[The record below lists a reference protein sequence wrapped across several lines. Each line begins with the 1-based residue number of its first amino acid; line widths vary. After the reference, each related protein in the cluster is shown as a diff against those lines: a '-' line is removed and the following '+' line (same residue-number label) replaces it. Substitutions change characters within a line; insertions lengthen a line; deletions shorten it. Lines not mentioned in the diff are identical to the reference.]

1 MGKWT
6 IPLSNRER
14 IIEMPEALEVIK
26 RHYKIKDGFLLVGG
40 QVSIEQIIK
49 NFGTPLFLYDANVL
63 DQKFSQLRDALP
75 KEVSI
80 SYSVKANPCRP
91 ILKHFLGKGC
101 GLEIASGG
109 EFYQAC
115 QAGCDPKHIV
125 FAGPGKLETEL
136 EEVLGQSIGEVHAE
150 SLTEV
155 DRLAKIS
162 ERLGVRAQV
171 AVRVNPTGEALGGA
185 MRMGGQSTPFGVD
198 EESLGEVIDSIEAD
212 PFLEFCGLH
221 LFSGTQILDYS
232 VLISQ
237 YRKGLEIA
245 RQVAK
250 RINRSLRTLDFG
262 GGWGIPYFAKEQ
274 ELETSKLATGLEKL
288 FSEVRDDREFSGT
301 HFMVEPGRYLVG
313 EAGIYVS
320 QIIDIKVSRG
330 KKFLI
335 VDGGMH
341 QHLAASGNFGQVIK
355 KNFPVCIVNKL
366 ANISSEKVDVVGPLC
381 TPLDILARDVQLPQ
395 ASIGDWVGVLQSGA
409 YARAASP
416 LDFLSHPS
424 PPEVWIH
431 EGEASLV
438 RRRGTYQ
445 DMVADLV

>member
-1 MGKWT
+1 
-6 IPLSNRER
+6 
-14 IIEMPEALEVIK
+14 MPEVLQVIH
-26 RHYKIKDGFLLVGG
+26 RHYKIEDGLLQVGG
-40 QVSIEQIIK
+40 QVSIDQIVTKI
-49 NFGTPLFLYDANVL
+49 GTPLFLYDANVL
-63 DQKFSQLRDALP
+63 DQKFSQLRDTLP
-75 KEVSI
+75 EEVAI

-109 EFYQAC
+109 EFLQAC
-115 QAGCDPKHIV
+115 LAGCDPKNIV

-136 EEVLGQSIGEVHAE
+136 EEVLKQGIGEVHAE
-150 SLTEV
+150 SVTEI

-162 ERLGVRAQV
+162 EQLGVRAQV

-185 MRMGGQSTPFGVD
+185 MRMGGQSTPFGID
-198 EESLGEVIDSIEAD
+198 EESLGEVVDRIESN
-212 PFLEFCGLH
+212 PFLEFSGLH

-232 VLISQ
+232 VLVSQ
-237 YRKGLEIA
+237 YRKGLGIA
-245 RQVAK
+245 REIVN
-250 RINRSLRTLDFG
+250 RIHRPLRTLDFG
-262 GGWGIPYFAKEQ
+262 GGWGIPYFGKEQ
-274 ELETSKLATGLEKL
+274 ELETSKLATELEEL
-288 FSEVRDDREFSGT
+288 FSEVRDDRDFSNT

-313 EAGIYVS
+313 ESGIYVS

-355 KNFPVCIVNKL
+355 KNFPVCILNKL
-366 ANISSEKVDVVGPLC
+366 ADTSLEKVDVVGPLC
-381 TPLDILARDVQLPQ
+381 TPLDILARDAQLPQ

-424 PPEVWIH
+424 PPEVWVKG
-431 EGEASLV
+431 GEATVV

-445 DMVADLV
+445 DMIADLV